1 MMLPR
6 NFETNR
12 ATAQSLSTGPTSDAG
27 KNIVSQNSLKHGLT
41 ARKHA
46 CLPGEEEPFERHC
59 REIREALAPVGAIEE
74 ALAHDIAGDRWRLT
88 RARAMENA
96 LFAKFE
102 LDSSAPDR
110 ATAHAEAWIDASKGL
125 QRIAGYARALQ
136 RAVERNSARLEA
148 MQTVRKAARARASRR
163 LSNSPN
169 WQNPRAKPTTP
180 RPISLRPEP
189 PGSLFTQRPKSR
201 VSSTAPAAWMKR
213 KRAPPRQRRNQIR
226 VFSLRLSVFTSK
238 IFPRSSRD
246 RSFDNRI
253 YSPRHRG
260 SRSGLGQAPCAL
272 PAARSPYPLTHMVK
286 VLLHRRRRNRSLVMK
301 WWITAN
307 AF

>member
-12 ATAQSLSTGPTSDAG
+12 ANAQSSSTGPTSDAG
-27 KNIVSQNSLKHGLT
+27 KHIVSQNSLKHGLT

-102 LDSSAPDR
+102 LDSGAPDR

-125 QRIAGYARALQ
+125 QRIAGYARGLQ
-136 RAVERNSARLEA
+136 RAVERNTARLEA
-148 MQTVRKAARARASRR
+148 MQTVRKAARAQAEQEAVQLTQLAEYKSQTYDPAPDFPSTGAAGEFVYSAPEIARLINRANR
-163 LSNSPN
+163 LDEVKTRSA
-169 WQNPRAKPTTP
+169 Q
-180 RPISLRPEP
+180 
-189 PGSLFTQRPKSR
+189 
-201 VSSTAPAAWMKR
+201 AA
-213 KRAPPRQRRNQIR
+213 
-226 VFSLRLSVFTSK
+226 
-238 IFPRSSRD
+238 
-246 RSFDNRI
+246 
-253 YSPRHRG
+253 
-260 SRSGLGQAPCAL
+260 
-272 PAARSPYPLTHMVK
+272 
-286 VLLHRRRRNRSLVMK
+286 
-301 WWITAN
+301 
-307 AF
+307 